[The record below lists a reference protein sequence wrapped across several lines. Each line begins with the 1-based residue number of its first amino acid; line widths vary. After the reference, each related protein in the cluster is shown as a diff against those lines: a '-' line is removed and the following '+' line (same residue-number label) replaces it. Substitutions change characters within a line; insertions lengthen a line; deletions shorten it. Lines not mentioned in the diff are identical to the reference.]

1 MVKLQKPKKKKQGA
15 ASLTP
20 SKKIKKKEKK
30 NEEQKPKEN
39 NRPEPSP
46 ADAAGT
52 SVANASRAAGTSVAN
67 ASRAAG
73 NGKNKEPSAATP
85 AEKSSGF
92 IFMCSGKTKPE
103 CFSFQVFG
111 LPAGKKEAVEKIKPG
126 TKLFLYDFQLK
137 LLYGVYKATCQG
149 GMNLSPEAF
158 RGAFPAQVKFK
169 VYRDCVP
176 LPEVTFKP
184 AIIENYDKG
193 KFTPELNSKQVH
205 KLLSLFY
212 PANETSQPV
221 PLQNVSSSTKHGGGG
236 HIMSTK
242 YNKDRLHQPHLLLE
256 DQHRLGHVPQIASIT
271 PHLPPENTH
280 RLGQLPLVTPH
291 LSLEDPHRLAHLTH
305 GPPHLPTE
313 DPLRL
318 GHLTH
323 GPPHLPTEDPLRL
336 GHLTHDS
343 PHLPVEDPLRLGHL
357 PHVTPVELR
366 YIRQAHAN
374 DSYAYS
380 VEAPSL
386 IPPATQQIPLGT
398 QHPVEA
404 ARAYYVENPSR
415 GERLVP
421 ERIPADPHPPRD
433 YHTVS
438 ARDGA
443 AISSSDLRIYERAVS
458 HRVAGYEDPNVPTRA
473 TTTVPTAPVSSRY
486 SFAGAT
492 TVHRS

>member
-1 MVKLQKPKKKKQGA
+1 MVKLQKPKKKKQGT

-30 NEEQKPKEN
+30 NEDQKPKAKEN
-39 NRPEPSP
+39 NRPASSP
-46 ADAAGT
+46 PDAAGT
-52 SVANASRAAGTSVAN
+52 SVANT
-67 ASRAAG
+67 SRAAG

-103 CFSFQVFG
+103 CFRFQVFG

-137 LLYGVYKATCQG
+137 LLYGVYKASCQG

-169 VYRDCVP
+169 VYRDCIP
-176 LPEVTFKP
+176 LTETTFKP

-205 KLLSLFY
+205 KLLALFN
-212 PANETSQPV
+212 PANEASQPV
-221 PLQNVSSSTKHGGGG
+221 PLQNVSSSTKHGGG

-242 YNKDRLHQPHLLLE
+242 YNKDRLHQSHLPLE
-256 DQHRLGHVPQIASIT
+256 DQHRLGHVPQIAPIT
-271 PHLPPENTH
+271 HLPLENTH

-291 LSLEDPHRLAHLTH
+291 LSFEDSHRSGHLTH
-305 GPPHLPTE
+305 GPPHLPIE

-323 GPPHLPTEDPLRL
+323 G
-336 GHLTHDS
+336 S
-343 PHLPVEDPLRLGHL
+343 PHLPAEDPLRLGHL

-366 YIRQAHAN
+366 YIRQARAS

-380 VEAPSL
+380 VEDPSL
-386 IPPATQQIPLGT
+386 IPPATQ
-398 QHPVEA
+398 HPVEA
-404 ARAYYVENPSR
+404 TRAYYVENPSR
-415 GERLVP
+415 GERLAILLMKSYGLAIFMIDLAYRLVP
-421 ERIPADPHPPRD
+421 ERIPADPLLPRD
-433 YHTVS
+433 YHAAS

-458 HRVAGYEDPNVPTRA
+458 HRVAGYEDPNAPSRA
-473 TTTVPTAPVSSRY
+473 TTAPVSSRY

-492 TVHRS
+492 TVHRL